1 MKKMIMVV
9 TMLVGMTAFGHH
21 GWNHWMAGNILGGL
35 AFGLGAGLTA
45 PRTTVVTTP
54 VVTTPVVTT
63 PTVVTTP
70 VVTTPVV
77 AAPTVVSTVP
87 TFSYGY
93 YNNVYCPYYDG
104 YYYYNNAWVWG
115 GVGIRR
121 PIPTWIPPYRFH
133 HGYGPRVMPHYRP
146 APFHR
151 PAPLHHGPVGRPMG
165 GHHGGRPGGMPHGGH
180 RR

>member
-1 MKKMIMVV
+1 MKKLIMVI

-63 PTVVTTP
+63 PVVTTP

-77 AAPTVVSTVP
+77 AQPVAAAATQITTVSTAPVVTTTIP

-104 YYYYNNAWVWG
+104 YYYYNNVWVWG

-121 PIPTWIPPYRFH
+121 PIPTWIPPYRP
-133 HGYGPRVMPHYRP
+133 YPCC
-146 APFHR
+146 HR
-151 PAPLHHGPVGRPMG
+151 W
-165 GHHGGRPGGMPHGGH
+165 H
-180 RR
+180 RRSHCRI